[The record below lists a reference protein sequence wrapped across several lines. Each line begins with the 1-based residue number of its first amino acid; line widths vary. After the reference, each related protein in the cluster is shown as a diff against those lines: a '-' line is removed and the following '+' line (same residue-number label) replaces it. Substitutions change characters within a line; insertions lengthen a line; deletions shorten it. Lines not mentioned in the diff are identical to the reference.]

1 MTDFLDQQ
9 FLLRTASYATDCY
22 NSLFSQ
28 QCQRE
33 DDSICSLST
42 YTHHLATPAG
52 PGYQSINTLFSRN
65 YVWSALQIRSKG
77 SLC

>member
-1 MTDFLDQQ
+1 MTDFLDQR

-28 QCQRE
+28 QCQQE
-33 DDSICSLST
+33 DDSICSFST
-42 YTHHLATPAG
+42 RTHHLARPAG
-52 PGYQSINTLFSRN
+52 PGDHSINPPFSRN
-65 YVWSALQIRSKG
+65 CVWSALQIRSKG

>member
-1 MTDFLDQQ
+1 MTDFLDQR

-28 QCQRE
+28 QE
-33 DDSICSLST
+33 DDSICSLRT

-52 PGYQSINTLFSRN
+52 PGDHSINPLFSRK
-65 YVWSALQIRSKG
+65 YVWSALQIRSNG

>member
-1 MTDFLDQQ
+1 MTDFLDQRV
-9 FLLRTASYATDCY
+9 LLRTASYATDCY

-28 QCQRE
+28 QCQQE
-33 DDSICSLST
+33 DDSIRRLRT

-52 PGYQSINTLFSRN
+52 PGDHSINPLFSRK
-65 YVWSALQIRSKG
+65 YIWSALQIRSKG